1 VRVFKENVSQAEFQI
16 TDFPSDLS
24 LKTRVNNPEFMNI
37 LLSEQYP
44 ILKQL
49 SLKVKDRSSLTDK
62 HLNDCMR
69 VAIAKYIPNYNKLA
83 EEMQCQVSH

>member
-1 VRVFKENVSQAEFQI
+1 VTVFNENVRQAELKI
-16 TDFPSDLS
+16 TDLPADSS
-24 LKTRVNNPEFMNI
+24 LKTRVNDTDFMNV

-62 HLNDCMR
+62 HLNDSMR
-69 VAIAKYIPNYNKLA
+69 IARAKYIPNYDKLA
-83 EEMQCQVSH
+83 EEI